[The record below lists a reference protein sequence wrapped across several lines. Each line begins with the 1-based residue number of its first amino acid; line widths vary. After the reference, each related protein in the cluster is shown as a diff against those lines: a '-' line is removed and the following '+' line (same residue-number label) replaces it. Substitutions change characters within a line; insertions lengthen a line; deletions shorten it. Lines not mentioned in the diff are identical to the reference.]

1 MVTPQNNQTPVTLH
15 CIRISC
21 SYYFR
26 LHKLLLHRN
35 FTKTNTQSKVD
46 LKLLAPVIIQAN

>member
-1 MVTPQNNQTPVTLH
+1 MVTPENNQTLVTLH

-21 SYYFR
+21 CYFT
-26 LHKLLLHRN
+26 LHKLLLHHN